1 MKKILVTLLVVF
13 VAFSTSLAQQIEKEQ
28 KDTLFVRVLNKYVL
42 LDGKKTS
49 KYYAAGQEF
58 RDSLGRLLNEINF
71 DDATHMPTTYSRY
84 TYNGMN
90 RIREEHFANNRM
102 VWRTSLGYD
111 GAGALIS
118 KRVEKVSP
126 GDTMFYLSV
135 TYKNTANGMPKE
147 EVGMSPN
154 GKVAYKAKFTYDKRG
169 ELLQKKVSVKS
180 ISPMDSILLLKRTP
194 LYDSLGRVISE
205 SVAIKNVDGGDVSS
219 RTEYKFGKDGFLS
232 ELVKYD
238 ATGKVVLKQE
248 HIYNVQR
255 KRIQEVKSF
264 DGSGKLL
271 EWRGYRYERYGSQPY
286 MVRVI
291 D

>member
-1 MKKILVTLLVVF
+1 
-13 VAFSTSLAQQIEKEQ
+13 
-28 KDTLFVRVLNKYVL
+28 
-42 LDGKKTS
+42 
-49 KYYAAGQEF
+49 
-58 RDSLGRLLNEINF
+58 LLNEINF

-90 RIREEHFANNRM
+90 RIGEEHFANNRM

-147 EVGMSPN
+147 EVGMAPN

-169 ELLQKKVSVKS
+169 ELLQKKVSLKS

-205 SVAIKNVDGGDVSS
+205 SVIIKKVDGGDVS

-232 ELVKYD
+232 ELVRYD
-238 ATGKVVLKQE
+238 ATGAIVLRQE
-248 HIYNVQR
+248 HIYNIQR
-255 KRIQEVKSF
+255 KRIQEIKSF

-271 EWRGYRYERYGSQPY
+271 EWRGYRYERYGSQPH

>member
-1 MKKILVTLLVVF
+1 MRKILVTLLFIF
-13 VAFSTSLAQQIEKEQ
+13 VALSASFAQQVEKVK

-42 LDGKKTS
+42 LDGKNTS

-90 RIREEHFANNRM
+90 RIGEEHFANNRM

-126 GDTMFYLSV
+126 GDTVFYLSV

-147 EVGMSPN
+147 EVGMAPN

-169 ELLQKKVSVKS
+169 ELLQKKVSLKS

-205 SVAIKNVDGGDVSS
+205 SVTIKKVDGVDVS

-232 ELVKYD
+232 ELVRYD
-238 ATGKVVLKQE
+238 ATGAIVLRQE
-248 HIYNVQR
+248 HIYNIQR
-255 KRIQEVKSF
+255 KRIQEIKSF

-271 EWRGYRYERYGSQPY
+271 EWRGYRYERYGSQPH